1 MPIIK
6 EVVMT
11 NDEIEKFEKIYGQ
24 FEGLHKEIGILSKK
38 SPNDAINK
46 FKLSF
51 INKLLAEANE
61 VLDEEQRP
69 FDGFD
74 SFDEDQ
80 LPTNSDVTMIFE
92 QYLYCFEKLRSG
104 NIKHIQKYFG
114 DKYVEKWVWLIDG
127 EESEI
132 QTAPPQKIKR

>member
-1 MPIIK
+1 
-6 EVVMT
+6 MT
-11 NDEIEKFEKIYGQ
+11 NDEVENFEKIFGQ

-92 QYLYCFEKLRSG
+92 QYLYCFEQFRSE
-104 NIKHIQKYFG
+104 NIKHTQKWFG
-114 DKYVEKWVWLIDG
+114 DKYVEKWVWLVEG
-127 EESEI
+127 QESEI
-132 QTAPPQKIKR
+132 QTAPPKKIKR

>member
-1 MPIIK
+1 MK
-6 EVVMT
+6 
-11 NDEIEKFEKIYGQ
+11 NAEIEKFEKIYGQ
-24 FEGLHKEIGILSKK
+24 FEGLNKEIGILSKK

-51 INKLLAEANE
+51 INKLLAEAHE
-61 VLDEEQRP
+61 VLDEKQRP

-80 LPTNSDVTMIFE
+80 LPTNSDATMNFE
-92 QYLYCFEKLRSG
+92 QYLYCFEKLRSD
-104 NIKHIQKYFG
+104 NIKLIQKYFG
-114 DKYVEKWVWLIDG
+114 DKYIEKWVWLVNG
-127 EESEI
+127 KESAI

>member
-1 MPIIK
+1 
-6 EVVMT
+6 MT

-38 SPNDAINK
+38 TPNDAINK

-51 INKLLAEANE
+51 INKLLAEAHE
-61 VLDEEQRP
+61 VLDEKQRP
-69 FDGFD
+69 FDRFN
-74 SFDEDQ
+74 SFDDDE
-80 LPTNSDVTMIFE
+80 LPTNSDITMIFE
-92 QYLYCFEKLRSG
+92 QYLYCFEKLRSD
-104 NIKHIQKYFG
+104 NIKHKWKYNG
-114 DKYVEKWVWLIDG
+114 NKYVEQWIWLVDG

>member
-1 MPIIK
+1 
-6 EVVMT
+6 MT
-11 NDEIEKFEKIYGQ
+11 NDEVENFEKIFGQ

-92 QYLYCFEKLRSG
+92 QYLYCFEQLRSE
-104 NIKHIQKYFG
+104 NIKHTQKWFG
-114 DKYVEKWVWLIDG
+114 DKYVEKWVWLVEG
-127 EESEI
+127 QESEI
-132 QTAPPQKIKR
+132 QTAPPKKIKR

>member
-1 MPIIK
+1 
-6 EVVMT
+6 MT
-11 NDEIEKFEKIYGQ
+11 GEEIEKFEKIHGQ

-38 SPNDAINK
+38 TPNDAINK
-46 FKLSF
+46 FKLLF
-51 INKLLAEANE
+51 INKLILEAHE
-61 VLDEEQRP
+61 VLDDKQRP

-80 LPTNSDVTMIFE
+80 LPTNSDVAMIFE
-92 QYLYCFEKLRSG
+92 QYLYCFEKLRSD
-104 NIKHIQKYFG
+104 NIKHTWKYNG
-114 DKYVEKWVWLIDG
+114 DKYVDKWVWLVDG